1 MPYNRQGIARAEN
14 CLRINM
20 KNFTKQGIF
29 KQSRNMLLTLN
40 NKVGIA
46 VILNEDRKYLFIKY
60 TLTNNTTLEK
70 TDYEYK
76 VYIAERVSNLG
87 IGKVYYF
94 ECPFNK
100 RLCRVLY
107 MTYGSTM
114 FKSRF
119 AYSQRIYYNLQTYS
133 KQAYALNRSIKLKK
147 ILDKMNNSGI
157 RTKYKGKE
165 TKTYK
170 RLIKIRD
177 DYYKFELLNW
187 NIISNNLMKLKTR
200 YKL

>member
-1 MPYNRQGIARAEN
+1 
-14 CLRINM
+14 M

-29 KQSRNMLLTLN
+29 KQSKNMLLTLN

-46 VILNEDRKYLFIKY
+46 VILNEDRKYLLIKY
-60 TLTNNTTLEK
+60 TITNNTTLEK

-94 ECPFNK
+94 ECPFTN

-107 MTYGSTM
+107 MAYGSRM

-133 KQAYALNRSIKLKK
+133 KQAYALNRSIKLKELFDTMK
-147 ILDKMNNSGI
+147 NSGI

-170 RLIKIRD
+170 RLIKLRD
-177 DYYKFELLNW
+177 DYNKFELLNW
-187 NIISNNLMKLKTR
+187 NIISNSLLKLKTR